1 MDFKNASLDEL
12 KQFVKEHKI
21 KGVSALRK
29 SALIE
34 FLEKNYNGET
44 DHTAEINEAKPQKAD
59 AEKKKRPGKT
69 QKKGKTEHTDK
80 SASSDQ
86 TVQVKN
92 AEATEQQEKSE
103 ADVVKKPDRNK
114 SENSQKSGEDSTEI
128 MPDDRPIGT
137 VKGRNVI
144 IGHREII
151 TEIIIRIV
159 QVIYQ
164 IRITQ
169 EKTLI
174 RRTSRL

>member
-80 SASSDQ
+80 WR
-86 TVQVKN
+86 KM
-92 AEATEQQEKSE
+92 
-103 ADVVKKPDRNK
+103 
-114 SENSQKSGEDSTEI
+114 G
-128 MPDDRPIGT
+128 
-137 VKGRNVI
+137 
-144 IGHREII
+144 
-151 TEIIIRIV
+151 
-159 QVIYQ
+159 
-164 IRITQ
+164 
-169 EKTLI
+169 LF
-174 RRTSRL
+174 L

>member
-103 ADVVKKPDRNK
+103 
-114 SENSQKSGEDSTEI
+114 
-128 MPDDRPIGT
+128 
-137 VKGRNVI
+137 
-144 IGHREII
+144 
-151 TEIIIRIV
+151 
-159 QVIYQ
+159 
-164 IRITQ
+164 
-169 EKTLI
+169 
-174 RRTSRL
+174 